1 MDFGAI
7 VDVFSQVGVPIAC
20 LVVTFSLWNKE
31 REDHKQEMKEVTL
44 TITQNTLAIQKL
56 TDKLD
61 KE

>member
-1 MDFGAI
+1 MDLTSI
-7 VDVFSQVGVPIAC
+7 MELFSQVGVPIAC

-31 REDHKQEMKEVTL
+31 REDHKAEMKEVTQ

>member
-1 MDFGAI
+1 MDFGAVI
-7 VDVFSQVGVPIAC
+7 DVFSQVGVPIAC

-31 REDHKQEMKEVTL
+31 REDHKQEMKEVTQ

>member
-7 VDVFSQVGVPIAC
+7 IDVFSQVGVPIAC

-31 REDHKQEMKEVTL
+31 REDHKAEMKEVTQ

>member
-1 MDFGAI
+1 MDLTSTMEL
-7 VDVFSQVGVPIAC
+7 FSQVGVPIAC

-31 REDHKQEMKEVTL
+31 REDHKAEMKEVTQ

>member
-1 MDFGAI
+1 MDLASI
-7 VDVFSQVGVPIAC
+7 VEMFTQVGVPIAC

-31 REDHKQEMKEVTL
+31 REDHKQEMKEVTQ
-44 TITQNTLAIQKL
+44 TIVQNTLAIQKL

>member
-1 MDFGAI
+1 MDFANI
-7 VDVFSQVGVPIAC
+7 VELFTQVGVPIAC

-31 REDHKQEMKEVTL
+31 REDHKQEMKEVTQ
-44 TITQNTLAIQKL
+44 TIVQNTLAIQKL

>member
-1 MDFGAI
+1 MDLTSI
-7 VDVFSQVGVPIAC
+7 MELFSQVGVPIAC

-31 REDHKQEMKEVTL
+31 REDHKAEMKEVTQ
-44 TITQNTLAIQKL
+44 TITQITLAIQKL

>member
-1 MDFGAI
+1 MDFASVI
-7 VDVFSQVGVPIAC
+7 EMFTQVGVPIAC

-31 REDHKQEMKEVTL
+31 REDHKQEMKEVTQ
-44 TITQNTLAIQKL
+44 TIVQNTLAIQKL

>member
-1 MDFGAI
+1 MDFAG
-7 VDVFSQVGVPIAC
+7 VVELFTQVGVPIAC

-31 REDHKQEMKEVTL
+31 REDHKQEMKEVTQ
-44 TITQNTLAIQKL
+44 TIVQNTLAIQKL

>member
-1 MDFGAI
+1 MDFAGI
-7 VDVFSQVGVPIAC
+7 VELFTQVGVPIAC

-31 REDHKQEMKEVTL
+31 REDHKQEMKEVTQ
-44 TITQNTLAIQKL
+44 TIVQNTLAIQKL

>member
-1 MDFGAI
+1 MDFAGI
-7 VDVFSQVGVPIAC
+7 VELFTQVGVPIAC

-44 TITQNTLAIQKL
+44 TIVQNTLAIQKL

>member
-1 MDFGAI
+1 MDISTIMEMFT
-7 VDVFSQVGVPIAC
+7 QVGVPIAC

-31 REDHKQEMKEVTL
+31 REDHKQEMKEVTQ

>member
-7 VDVFSQVGVPIAC
+7 IDVFSQVGVPIAC

-31 REDHKQEMKEVTL
+31 REDHKQEMKEVTQ